1 MAETSSSHEAP
12 PVPPPPPA
20 TPHPPPP
27 PVPRVLVVSMC
38 LLKWIKIHDG
48 DLRAALN
55 DFMWNESA
63 ADRKL
68 LSHEGAVRC
77 FQAPQ
82 SAWNWIMT
90 FAWRCPHTGESYFD
104 PTNAVYS
111 QALATIDGGDSYLR
125 MLSKEM
131 RGDLMECVL
140 GMVYTLY
147 DRHHVREGEDAE
159 LLLEVRRQV
168 EEAVRAFL

>member
-1 MAETSSSHEAP
+1 
-12 PVPPPPPA
+12 
-20 TPHPPPP
+20 
-27 PVPRVLVVSMC
+27 
-38 LLKWIKIHDG
+38 
-48 DLRAALN
+48 
-55 DFMWNESA
+55 
-63 ADRKL
+63 
-68 LSHEGAVRC
+68 
-77 FQAPQ
+77 
-82 SAWNWIMT
+82 MT

-147 DRHHVREGEDAE
+147 DRNHVREGEDAE